1 MVAHA
6 AGANMTP
13 CSRRALAA
21 LFMPVGSTFNGQP
34 AALPAAL
41 AARLVPGQVIDAP
54 VRGAGLPPSGQA
66 GLPPS
71 GQACRRGCEG
81 G

>member
-13 CSRRALAA
+13 CSRQAFAA

-54 VRGAGLPPSGQA
+54 VRGAGLPRAFWPSRTPA
-66 GLPPS
+66 FWPSLPPWV
-71 GQACRRGCEG
+71 
-81 G
+81 